1 MTDLLPTVTGTPV
14 CGDSTVATDVSDKGD
29 GEFHKYTTFSR
40 VPLQLKM
47 ANICSQL
54 HVQDVI

>member
-14 CGDSTVATDVSDKGD
+14 CGDPTVATDVSDEGD

-40 VPLQLKM
+40 LPLQLKM
-47 ANICSQL
+47 ANICS
-54 HVQDVI
+54 